1 MGCLPLGR
9 AREGLRGAEVYL
21 SWDALRS
28 VFILRRG
35 IGALKY
41 VPVLVCI
48 LCFNKKKEEEL
59 YVCFVFESS

>member
-1 MGCLPLGR
+1 M
-9 AREGLRGAEVYL
+9 YL
-21 SWDALRS
+21 SWDGLHG

-41 VPVLVCI
+41 MHFLVCI